1 MREIFKGRIKW
12 IILISLV
19 VVVGIGITF
28 ILIFS
33 NSNKNFDTKDSSKIT
48 TDIKEEL
55 ELNKDLEEQKVEDK
69 GEEGIDVV
77 EKETTT
83 NNTPKTNKKDSSSTN
98 SKTNNPTTSDKN
110 NIKTNPNQT
119 TTNNNNS
126 SYSNTNSNSNN
137 TVSNN
142 NETPKQETT
151 SKPSEDLTKIAN
163 PNDFFYSITGGNAE
177 FSTNAGCMKAG
188 EDIAFIDVV
197 DVQYFR
203 CYEVMSKANT
213 IMGYYLKIFCENG
226 NCNSRYKSMINISSY
241 D

>member
-12 IILISLV
+12 IILISAV
-19 VVVGIGITF
+19 AVVGIGITF
-28 ILIFS
+28 TLVFS
-33 NSNKNFDTKDSSKIT
+33 DSNKNYDTKGNSKIT
-48 TDIKEEL
+48 SDVKEEL
-55 ELNKDLEEQKVEDK
+55 KENKELEEQKVEEDE
-69 GEEGIDVV
+69 GEKSIDVV

-83 NNTPKTNKKDSSSTN
+83 NNTSKTNDKNSSSTN
-98 SKTNNPTTSDKN
+98 SKPNNTTSSN
-110 NIKTNPNQT
+110 KTNTNSNQAT
-119 TTNNNNS
+119 TSHNNS
-126 SYSNTNSNSNN
+126 VNSNTNSNSNN
-137 TVSNN
+137 NVSNHT
-142 NETPKQETT
+142 ETPKQETSA

-213 IMGYYLKIFCENG
+213 IMGYYLNIFCENG
-226 NCNSRYKSMINISSY
+226 NCNSRYKSMINISNY

>member
-12 IILISLV
+12 VIFISLV
-19 VVVGIGITF
+19 VVVGIGI
-28 ILIFS
+28 IFAFVLR
-33 NSNKNFDTKDSSKIT
+33 NSNKNYDAKGNSKIT
-48 TDIKEEL
+48 TDVKEEFK
-55 ELNKDLEEQKVEDK
+55 EDKELEERKVEKDK
-69 GEEGIDVV
+69 GDKSIDVV

-83 NNTPKTNKKDSSSTN
+83 NNTPKANNKNSSSTDSKPN
-98 SKTNNPTTSDKN
+98 NTTSNNKTN
-110 NIKTNPNQT
+110 TNSNQT
-119 TTNNNNS
+119 PTINNNS
-126 SYSNTNSNSNN
+126 SNSNANSNSNN

-142 NETPKQETT
+142 NETPKQETS

-213 IMGYYLKIFCENG
+213 IMGYYLNIFCENG

>member
-1 MREIFKGRIKW
+1 MREIFKSRIKW
-12 IILISLV
+12 VILISLV

-28 ILIFS
+28 ILVFS
-33 NSNKNFDTKDSSKIT
+33 DSNKNFDTKDSSKII

-55 ELNKDLEEQKVEDK
+55 ELKKDLEEQEQKIEDK
-69 GEEGIDVV
+69 GEESIDVV

-83 NNTPKTNKKDSSSTN
+83 NNTPKTNEKDSSSTN
-98 SKTNNPTTSDKN
+98 SKTSNATSSN
-110 NIKTNPNQT
+110 KTNISSNQT
-119 TTNNNNS
+119 TTNNNSSNS
-126 SYSNTNSNSNN
+126 NANSNSNN

-142 NETPKQETT
+142 NETPKQETP

-213 IMGYYLKIFCENG
+213 IMGYYLNIFCESG